1 MLTKEQ
7 FNTLLIP
14 IIYHHFD
21 LGVQSL
27 PSMRSQLYNIQTST
41 IAEEKGTGMGGMS
54 PDAWN
59 QYQNSGNKGTLD
71 FDQLYTQSYVHKE
84 YPVTLVIKKNLIIND
99 QYGKIAGLV
108 RRAGM
113 SAEAKMEID
122 AFSLFNNAFSTSYN
136 LSDGKPLCSTT
147 HPKSPNAASG
157 SYVNK
162 GTTAL
167 SKQAVADTRIAMMRF
182 KDDKG
187 NEIGLM
193 PNELWVPPE
202 LEDTALEI
210 ARSLFDPSSG
220 NNAINPQAGRWT
232 VKPSLRLTD
241 TTNWFMADSA
251 WRQQVVN
258 WYVREAMQ
266 VMLVQETTTEVVYE
280 LKLHYSYGADDWR
293 WVYGHEVAGA

>member
-21 LGVQSL
+21 LGVKRA
-27 PSMRSQLYNIQTST
+27 PSMRQRLYNVQDST
-41 IAEEKGTGMGGMS
+41 LAEEKGVGMGGMS

-59 QYQNSGNKGTLD
+59 QYQKSGQKGTLD
-71 FDQLYTQSYVHKE
+71 FDQLYTQTYTHLE
-84 YPVTLVIKKNLIIND
+84 YPVTLAIKKNLVIND
-99 QYGKIAGLV
+99 QYGKIAGII

-167 SKQAVADTRIAMMRF
+167 SKQSVSDTRIAMMRF

-187 NEIGLM
+187 DEIGLM

-210 ARSLFDPSSG
+210 ANSLFDPASG
-220 NNAINPQAGRWT
+220 NNAVNPQAGRWT
-232 VKPSLRLTD
+232 VIPALRMTD

-251 WRQQVVN
+251 WRAEVVK

-266 VMLVQETTTEVVYE
+266 VMLVQENTTEVVYE
-280 LKLHYSYGADDWR
+280 LKLHYSFGADDWR
-293 WVYGHEVAGA
+293 WCYGHEVA